1 MHPMERESQ
10 SASARL
16 IVQLRD
22 KLPNTQ
28 FYRFCQLLEQSQPDA
43 PALGSHWQVRHDP
56 VRFRPHPGMGFPAS
70 EFKRMEMPE
79 HPHLPPTIRTTF
91 MGLYGV
97 ESPLP
102 TSFIDDIT
110 QRRDGHEAV
119 SDFLDIF
126 NHRMITQYYR
136 IWRKYSYP
144 ATFTPGGT
152 DKTSKYL
159 LSLCG
164 LGIEG
169 CADNIATPVSRF
181 LALTSMM
188 RLPTRT
194 SEGIIALV
202 QLLAPDTEVRVSAH
216 DRCRI
221 PLRKQL
227 AMSTRHPVCMSNS
240 PVMGSHTVDVN
251 CQVLLQLKT
260 NNPDEAREWLPGGQL
275 HQDLL
280 ALMQV
285 YLGSRLHVRLQ
296 LSVLRSL
303 LPDAQ
308 LSCQPKSTGVLLGR
322 TAVMRT
328 QHHVSDIKNSTEM
341 ITINLGRYQRVQ
353 ENLHRRETDE
363 YGDYRW

>member
-1 MHPMERESQ
+1 MERESQ
-10 SASARL
+10 SASTRL
-16 IVQLRD
+16 IDQLRD
-22 KLPNTQ
+22 KLPYTQ

-43 PALGSHWQVRHDP
+43 PALGSQWQVKHDP

-70 EFKRMEMPE
+70 EFKGIEIPAN
-79 HPHLPPTIRTTF
+79 PHLPPTIRTTF

-102 TSFIDDIT
+102 TAYIDDIT
-110 QRRDGHEAV
+110 QRREGYEAV

-126 NHRMITQYYR
+126 NHRLITQYYR

-144 ATFTPGGT
+144 ATFAPGGT

-169 CADNIATPVSRF
+169 CAKTIATPVSRF

-194 SEGIIALV
+194 TEGIIALV
-202 QLLAPDTEVRVSAH
+202 QLLAPDTEAYVIPH
-216 DRCRI
+216 DRYRV
-221 PLRKQL
+221 PLRNPL
-227 AMSTRHPVCMSNS
+227 TMSASRPVNMSNS
-240 PVMGSHTVDVN
+240 PVMGSHAVDVN
-251 CQVLLQLKT
+251 SQVLLRLKT
-260 NNPDEAREWLPGGQL
+260 ANPDEAKAWLPGGQL
-275 HQDLL
+275 HTDLL
-280 ALMQV
+280 ALLHV

-308 LSCQPKSTGVLLGR
+308 LSCQPQHTGVLLGR
-322 TAVMRT
+322 TAVMRALKVT
-328 QHHVSDIKNSTEM
+328 STPQPIAEM

>member
-1 MHPMERESQ
+1 MERESQ
-10 SASARL
+10 SAPTRL
-16 IVQLRD
+16 IEQLRD
-22 KLPNTQ
+22 ELPYTQ

-43 PALGSHWQVRHDP
+43 ALLGNHWQVKQDP
-56 VRFRPHPGMGFPAS
+56 VRFRPHSGMGFPAS
-70 EFKRMEMPE
+70 EFKRIEMPE
-79 HPHLPPTIRTTF
+79 YPHLPPTVRTTF
-91 MGLYGV
+91 IGLYGV

-102 TSFIDDIT
+102 TAYIDDIT
-110 QRRDGHEAV
+110 QRRDGHEAL

-126 NHRMITQYYR
+126 NHRLTTQYYR

-144 ATFTPGGT
+144 ATFAPGGT
-152 DKTSKYL
+152 DRTSRYL

-169 CADNIATPVSRF
+169 CAQNIATPVSRF

-202 QLLAPDTEVRVSAH
+202 QLLAPETEARVVAH

-221 PLRKQL
+221 PLRNPL
-227 AMSTRHPVCMSNS
+227 AMSARHPVSMSNS
-240 PVMGSHTVDVN
+240 PVMGSHATDVN
-251 CQVLLQLKT
+251 SQVLLQLKT
-260 NNPDEAREWLPGGQL
+260 GNTNEAREWLPGGQL
-275 HQDLL
+275 HTDLL
-280 ALMQV
+280 ALLQV

-296 LSVLRSL
+296 LTVLRSL

-308 LSCQPKSTGVLLGR
+308 LSCQPKGTGILLGR

-328 QHHVSDIKNSTEM
+328 QRTTHTTQNITEM

-363 YGDYRW
+363 HGDYRW